1 MTTETLRA
9 EGHEV
14 MNSFT
19 LDENGSMVVE
29 EITMEGTVEGLR
41 TLKMGLIKED
51 NIQSLSYEYTAKIET
66 SDPSKVKETHSDSAK
81 VTVGNVAVFQMN
93 CFDTSTTFKF
103 TLIGP
108 AEQTGVFVLIY

>member
-1 MTTETLRA
+1 MTTESLRG

-29 EITMEGTVEGLR
+29 EITMEDTVEGLR
-41 TLKMGLIKED
+41 TLQMGVLKGD
-51 NIQSLSYEYTAKIET
+51 DTDPSYEYTAKIET
-66 SDPSKVKETHSDSAK
+66 SDPSKVKETHLDSKK

>member
-1 MTTETLRA
+1 
-9 EGHEV
+9 

-29 EITMEGTVEGLR
+29 EITMENTVEGLR
-41 TLKMGLIKED
+41 TLKMGLLKGD
-51 NIQSLSYEYTAKIET
+51 DTNPSYEYTAKIET
-66 SDPSKVKETHSDSAK
+66 SDPSEVKEAHSDSKK
-81 VTVGNVAVFQMN
+81 VTVGNLAIFKMN

-108 AEQTGVFVLIY
+108 AEQTGVFVIVY